1 MMRTWHRPHYIIPQ
15 AKWRWLLWAC
25 FILYLIVATGSI
37 DLHWSRI
44 LEGFERGWR
53 FVDAFLHPN
62 FTTRWS
68 DIQSGMVESL
78 TMSLTSTFVGIFL
91 SIPVGIGAASN
102 ISTKSIYALC
112 RFFISISRSM
122 QEVIVAIFLV
132 ALFGFG
138 TFAGFLTLT
147 FATIGFLAKLLA
159 EEIEGIHKAP
169 LEAIRATGA
178 SWLQTLHYAIM
189 PQIMPRLVGLW
200 LYRFDINFRESAVI
214 GIVGAGGIGAT
225 LNTAIERY
233 EYDSAAAVLLLI
245 IAIVFLCEYVSGY
258 LRKWFI

>member
-1 MMRTWHRPHYIIPQ
+1 MSRQWSRPHYLIPT
-15 AKWRWLLWAC
+15 AKWRW
-25 FILYLIVATGSI
+25 ILGTSFLVYVILASLSI
-37 DLHWSRI
+37 DVNWSRMA
-44 LEGFERGWR
+44 EGMQRGWR
-53 FVDAFLHPN
+53 FFNAFMHPD
-62 FTTRWS
+62 FTTRWV
-68 DIQSGMVESL
+68 DIKIGIIESL
-78 TMSLTSTFVGIFL
+78 TMSVTSTLAGILL

-102 ISTKSIYALC
+102 ISPKSIYAVC

-138 TFAGFLTLT
+138 AFAGFLTLC

-159 EEIEGIHKAP
+159 EEIEGVHKAP

-178 SWLQTLHYAIM
+178 SWFQTLHYAIV
-189 PQIMPRLVGLW
+189 PQIMPRLIGLW

-225 LNTAIERY
+225 LNTAIDRY
-233 EYDSAAAVLLLI
+233 EYDSAAAILLLI
-245 IAIVFLCEYVSGY
+245 IVIVFLCEYVSGY
-258 LRKWFI
+258 VRKWFI